1 MVDGGGLSWSWSV
14 PPHAG
19 PWAGRAGGRGRLGQ
33 AAAWGPLIMPGDGG
47 ARWGLGVLAVAGLPL
62 IARGAGTDGQGPV
75 PPPSCQPQS
84 RCPPTALSW
93 PLSLLSYRDNP
104 KSMDCGGAGRVPWP
118 AHSHWLS
125 RQLHPCSSPQ
135 TPTPWAPSSHGQG
148 GNRGPEPSG
157 RVTFLLPAGWGSRV
171 LASATWSQSR
181 GCSQAEQTP
190 VPASPL
196 QQFCDPGTV
205 LDLSFCAP
213 VSDERIS
220 HIASS

>member
-104 KSMDCGGAGRVPWP
+104 KSMDCGGAGAGGVPWP
-118 AHSHWLS
+118 AH
-125 RQLHPCSSPQ
+125 
-135 TPTPWAPSSHGQG
+135 
-148 GNRGPEPSG
+148 
-157 RVTFLLPAGWGSRV
+157 
-171 LASATWSQSR
+171 
-181 GCSQAEQTP
+181 
-190 VPASPL
+190 
-196 QQFCDPGTV
+196 
-205 LDLSFCAP
+205 
-213 VSDERIS
+213 
-220 HIASS
+220 

>member
-1 MVDGGGLSWSWSV
+1 MRELSCSLGNDMVDGGGLSWSWSV

-104 KSMDCGGAGRVPWP
+104 KSMDCGGAGAGGVPWP
-118 AHSHWLS
+118 AH
-125 RQLHPCSSPQ
+125 
-135 TPTPWAPSSHGQG
+135 
-148 GNRGPEPSG
+148 
-157 RVTFLLPAGWGSRV
+157 
-171 LASATWSQSR
+171 
-181 GCSQAEQTP
+181 
-190 VPASPL
+190 
-196 QQFCDPGTV
+196 
-205 LDLSFCAP
+205 
-213 VSDERIS
+213 
-220 HIASS
+220 